1 MAMEASPQFQNLRK
15 TYLSFVI
22 PMSVVFAVWYF
33 AYVLTAVYLPGLMA
47 VDIMGLNFAMWF
59 GMAQLLTTFLITGM
73 YVWYANTR
81 IEPKAA
87 AIREEMEG

>member
-1 MAMEASPQFQNLRK
+1 MEVSPQFRNLRK

-22 PMSVVFAVWYF
+22 PLSIVFAVWYF
-33 AYVLTAVYLPGLMA
+33 AYVLTAVYLPGLMS
-47 VDIMGLNFAMWF
+47 IEILGINFAMWF
-59 GMAQLLTTFLITGM
+59 GMAQLFTTFLITGI